1 MPRCIGPSRSA
12 HTGIHRELPPAETDG
27 FLWICGLVSGGLDWL
42 HDSHPAT
49 EVNAAFDPG
58 FLLSQKPRSRSQDMA
73 RRPGQRKRRSV
84 APPTRFCLPWSHLPQ
99 RFLTTP
105 RGWSRGQTVALA
117 SRIHGTVHGNC
128 NGLQPD
134 SEAREH
140 CDDGRS
146 ADRICGFFSGQNPA
160 FAFAG
165 VIFIFGPG
173 QRSPIKVPAKR
184 AVTDLSLDGRRDNDQ
199 SGSHRL
205 SAEEQ
210 GLLAARP
217 SCCRQ

>member
-99 RFLTTP
+99 RFLRRQGAGAGARPWRWRPGFTEQCTE
-105 RGWSRGQTVALA
+105 TVMGF
-117 SRIHGTVHGNC
+117 SRILRLENIVTTDEV
-128 NGLQPD
+128 LT
-134 SEAREH
+134 EYVV
-140 CDDGRS
+140 
-146 ADRICGFFSGQNPA
+146 FFRGKT
-160 FAFAG
+160 
-165 VIFIFGPG
+165 
-173 QRSPIKVPAKR
+173 QRLPSR
-184 AVTDLSLDGRRDNDQ
+184 A
-199 SGSHRL
+199 
-205 SAEEQ
+205 
-210 GLLAARP
+210 
-217 SCCRQ
+217 